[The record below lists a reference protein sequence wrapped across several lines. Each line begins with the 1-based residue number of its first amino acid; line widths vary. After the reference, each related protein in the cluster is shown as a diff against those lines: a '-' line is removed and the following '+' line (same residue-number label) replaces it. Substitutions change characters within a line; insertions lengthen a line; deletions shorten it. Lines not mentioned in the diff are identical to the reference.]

1 MNSEHPVD
9 VKQRYVETATKAFV
23 KSMESASISM
33 NKIFKEIGDEW
44 MSNKDFND
52 TTIPYIYLSKE
63 LNICMKC
70 GEDKDKFFGLIK
82 TKCKCNR
89 WWMNENRFKNN

>member
-1 MNSEHPVD
+1 
-9 VKQRYVETATKAFV
+9 
-23 KSMESASISM
+23 
-33 NKIFKEIGDEW
+33 

-89 WWMNENRFKNN
+89 